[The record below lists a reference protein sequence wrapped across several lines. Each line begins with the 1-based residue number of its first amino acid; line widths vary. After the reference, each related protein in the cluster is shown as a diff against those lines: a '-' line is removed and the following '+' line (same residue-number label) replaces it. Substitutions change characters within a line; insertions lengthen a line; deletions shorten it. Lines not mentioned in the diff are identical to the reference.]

1 MDLHSVIPKSC
12 LVSVVFVVEGD
23 GDVGRCFA
31 ISVVGL
37 SASGFE
43 TTEKIG
49 DVLFPKIICQW
60 LQVNF
65 LLNAVYVVSR
75 LLLTK
80 AI

>member
-1 MDLHSVIPKSC
+1 MDLMDLHSVIPKSC

-31 ISVVGL
+31 ISVIGL

-43 TTEKIG
+43 RKEKIG

-60 LQVNF
+60 LQVN
-65 LLNAVYVVSR
+65 
-75 LLLTK
+75 
-80 AI
+80 